1 MDDNMDSKSILEE
14 LLLKRSQQKKKMSPN
29 NYKERLFVLTK
40 TNLSYYEYD
49 KMKRGS
55 RKGTIEIKKI
65 RCVEKVNLEEQTP
78 VERQYP
84 FQIVYKEGLLYIYAL
99 NEESRSQ
106 WLKALQKEIR
116 GNPHLL
122 IKYHSGFFVDGKFLC
137 CQQTCK
143 AAPGCT
149 LWEAYAELHTATS
162 EEDRPPIFPDRV
174 LKIPR
179 AVPVL
184 KMEKPSSS
192 TTLAQYDGD
201 SKKTYGSQPN
211 VNMRYIPREDCPD
224 WWQVRKLKSKCLT
237 VPMIQPL
244 GHMELEKINEDFAGS
259 HQRETRFVNQSTSKI
274 SWGFPES
281 SSSEEEEN
289 LNDYDWFAGN
299 ISRSQSEQL
308 LRQKG
313 KEGAFMV
320 RNSSQVGMYTVS
332 LFSHAVKDKKGAVKH
347 YHVHTNAE
355 NKVYLAENYCFD
367 SIPALIHYHQH
378 NSAGMIT
385 RLRHPVSTKTNKVP
399 ISAPLG
405 SGVWELKREDISLL
419 KELGSGQFGVV
430 QLGKWKGKYDIAVKM
445 IKEGSMSEDEFFQ
458 EAQTMMKLSHPKLV
472 KFYGVCSK
480 RYPIYIV
487 TEYITN
493 GCLLNYLKS
502 HGKGLEPSQLL
513 EMCYDVCEGMAFLES
528 HQFIHRDLAARN
540 CLVDS
545 DLSVKVSD
553 FGMTRYVLDDQ
564 YVSSVGTKFPVK
576 WSAPEVFHYFKYSSK
591 SDVWAFGILM
601 WEVFTLGKQPY
612 DLYDNS
618 QVVVKVSQGHRL
630 YRPQLASDTVYQIM
644 YSCWHE
650 LPEKRPAFQQ
660 LLAAIEPLREKDKP

>member
-1 MDDNMDSKSILEE
+1 MDDNMNTKSILEE
-14 LLLKRSQQKKKMSPN
+14 LLLKRSQQKKKMSPS

-55 RKGTIEIKKI
+55 RKGMIEIKKI

-84 FQIVYKEGLLYIYAL
+84 FQIVYKDGLLYVYAS

-137 CQQTCK
+137 CQQSCK

-149 LWEAYAELHTATS
+149 LWEAYTNLHVARKDGENSPLPLPEPGLT
-162 EEDRPPIFPDRV
+162 F
-174 LKIPR
+174 PR
-179 AVPVL
+179 AVPFCKVD
-184 KMEKPSSS
+184 EPSSS
-192 TTLAQYDGD
+192 STLPDYREAQTG
-201 SKKTYGSQPN
+201 SGSQRPAHTQHGL
-211 VNMRYIPREDCPD
+211 REVCPD
-224 WWQVRKLKSKCLT
+224 GCHPTKPR
-237 VPMIQPL
+237 
-244 GHMELEKINEDFAGS
+244 
-259 HQRETRFVNQSTSKI
+259 R
-274 SWGFPES
+274 GFHES
-281 SSSEEEEN
+281 NSSEEEGN
-289 LNDYDWFAGN
+289 LDYYDWFAGN
-299 ISRSQSEQL
+299 ISRAQSEQL

-332 LFSHAVKDKKGAVKH
+332 LFSKAVNDKKGTVKH
-347 YHVHTNAE
+347 YHVHTNPE
-355 NKVYLAENYCFD
+355 NKLYLAENYCFD
-367 SIPALIHYHQH
+367 SIPRLIHYHQH

-385 RLRHPVSTKTNKVP
+385 RLRHPVSTKANKVP
-399 ISAPLG
+399 TSVSLG
-405 SGVWELKREDISLL
+405 SGIWELKREEIALL

-430 QLGKWKGKYDIAVKM
+430 HLGKWKEQYDVAVKM

-480 RYPIYIV
+480 KYPIYIV
-487 TEYITN
+487 TEYISN
-493 GCLLNYLKS
+493 GCLLHYLKS

-513 EMCYDVCEGMAFLES
+513 EMCCDVCEGMAFLES
-528 HQFIHRDLAARN
+528 QQFIHRDLAARN

-601 WEVFTLGKQPY
+601 WEVFSLGKQPY

-630 YRPQLASDTVYQIM
+630 YRPQLASDTIYQIM

-650 LPEKRPAFQQ
+650 LPEKRPTFQQ
-660 LLAAIEPLREKDKP
+660 LLSSIEPLREKISVEEEIG

>member
-1 MDDNMDSKSILEE
+1 MVRDDNMDTKSILEE
-14 LLLKRSQQKKKMSPN
+14 LLLKRSQQKKKMSPS

-55 RKGTIEIKKI
+55 RKGSIEIKKI
-65 RCVEKVNLEEQTP
+65 RCVEKVSLEEQTP

-84 FQIVYKEGLLYIYAL
+84 FQIVYKDGLLYVYAS

-106 WLKALQKEIR
+106 WLKALQK
-116 GNPHLL
+116 
-122 IKYHSGFFVDGKFLC
+122 D
-137 CQQTCK
+137 
-143 AAPGCT
+143 AD
-149 LWEAYAELHTATS
+149 LHIATKQ
-162 EEDRPPIFPDRV
+162 EKHRAPIFPDRV

-184 KMEKPSSS
+184 RADEPSSS
-192 TTLAQYDGD
+192 TALVPYDSD
-201 SKKTYGSQPN
+201 SKKKYDSPSN
-211 VNMRYIPREDCPD
+211 VNMQYIPREDCPD
-224 WWQVRKLKSKCLT
+224 WWQVRKLKS
-237 VPMIQPL
+237 
-244 GHMELEKINEDFAGS
+244 NEDFAS
-259 HQRETRFVNQSTSKI
+259 SNQRERNVNHSTSKM
-274 SWGFPES
+274 SWGSPES
-281 SSSEEEEN
+281 SSSEEEET
-289 LNDYDWFAGN
+289 LDDYDWFAGN

-320 RNSSQVGMYTVS
+320 RNSSQAGMYTVS
-332 LFSHAVKDKKGAVKH
+332 LFSKAMDDKKGTVKH

-355 NKVYLAENYCFD
+355 NKLYLAENYCFE
-367 SIPALIHYHQH
+367 SIPKLIHYHQH

-385 RLRHPVSTKTNKVP
+385 RLRHPVSTKANKVP
-399 ISAPLG
+399 MSMSLG
-405 SGVWELKREDISLL
+405 NGIWELKREEITLL

-430 QLGKWKGKYDIAVKM
+430 HLGKWKGEYDVAVKM

-458 EAQTMMKLSHPKLV
+458 EAQTMMKLDHPKLV

-502 HGKGLEPSQLL
+502 HGKRLEPSQLL
-513 EMCYDVCEGMAFLES
+513 EMCCDVCEGMAFLES

-601 WEVFTLGKQPY
+601 WEVFSLGKQPY

-630 YRPQLASDTVYQIM
+630 YRPQLASDTIYQIM

-650 LPEKRPAFQQ
+650 LPEKRPTFQQ
-660 LLAAIEPLREKDKP
+660 LLSSIEPLRERDKP